1 MIALAAQVMLPT
13 TSIAHAD
20 ACPDVHV
27 VYARGT
33 DTVPPVDAVG
43 QALVN
48 TRYVSSGVVTQA
60 AQFAV
65 SRLTSAG

>member
-1 MIALAAQVMLPT
+1 MRLPT
-13 TSIAHAD
+13 TSIARAD

-33 DTVPPVDAVG
+33 DTVPPVDQVG

-48 TRYVSSGVVTQA
+48 AIS
-60 AQFAV
+60 AQLPGKSLSV
-65 SRLTSAG
+65 YGIN